1 MPDNQNYLVPVE
13 RMQAIREAI
22 YAILTSANDQ
32 KAPDVS
38 LTQNN
43 AVALTNAVKK
53 DGVTII
59 NNQSVVIQSVTLA
72 AIDMLRTLDDMP
84 LAGQVVEAEVE
95 RVEGPYNGA
104 TAFLEDCFDK
114 RMSLRQVTTKVGD
127 LYAQFVRDYNDG
139 DEEETRKMLGVRK
152 TKMLSL

>member
-1 MPDNQNYLVPVE
+1 MLENQNYLVPVE

-22 YAILTSANDQ
+22 YTILTSANDQ
-32 KAPDVS
+32 KPPEAT

-43 AVALTNAVKK
+43 AVALTSAVKK

-59 NNQSVVIQSVTLA
+59 NNQSVVVQNITLA
-72 AIDMLRTLDDMP
+72 AVEMLRALDGLP
-84 LAGQVVEAEVE
+84 LPDRVVEAEIEKVD
-95 RVEGPYNGA
+95 GPYNGA

-114 RMSLRQVTTKVGD
+114 RMSLRQVTSKVGD
-127 LYAQFVRDYNDG
+127 LYTQFVSDYNDG

-152 TKMLSL
+152 TKLLSL